1 MNEIAKDPRRWLLL
15 ATVGMGVFLVCLDNT
30 VLYTALPTIVAELN
44 ATAPQM
50 LWIINAYPIVICGLL
65 LGTGTLGDKV
75 GHRRL
80 FIIGLSIF
88 GLASLLGGY
97 STNVA
102 TLITARGLLAIGAAT
117 MMPATLALIRHT
129 FADPAEMNLAIGI
142 WSALA
147 TLAAAFGPVVGGLL
161 LEYFRWGSVFLMNVP
176 IVLAALIALPFVSK
190 RDEPNPDQA
199 WDFRSVLQ
207 AMILLVSFVLFI
219 KQLAHRPVDWT
230 VVGLAIAVA
239 LIFGFR
245 FVKRQGTLQ
254 EPLLDF
260 GIFQSPPFLSGV
272 FGAGLAMFAVAGFD
286 FLTTQRLQLI
296 DGFSPLHAGVYVTIV
311 AVGSLISSLISSLI
325 ASRLYNIHGARPFIA
340 GGMALGAV
348 GAIIVA
354 VGSNANSNAVILT
367 GLAILGIGLG
377 ASMAVSSIAMIGG
390 APPNRA
396 GMASSIE
403 EVSYELGALM
413 SVAILGSAI
422 TLVYSIFYDVNAP
435 ALAGAH
441 GSAGHEPNV
450 SLQDAVQ
457 FAAGLPDGS
466 VKATVLEHARDSYL
480 SAYTLTALI
489 VVLVLA
495 AGALYTNR
503 LLRRREPGES
513 EIV

>member
-1 MNEIAKDPRRWLLL
+1 MTEIAKDPRRWFLL

-30 VLYTALPTIVAELN
+30 VLYTALPTIVAELD

-80 FIIGLSIF
+80 FIIGLIIF

-102 TLITARGLLAIGAAT
+102 TLIAARGLLAIGAAT

-129 FADPAEMNLAIGI
+129 FEEPAEMNLAIGI

-190 RDEPNPDQA
+190 RDEPKPDQA

-207 AMILLVSFVLFI
+207 AMIVLVSFVLFI
-219 KQLAHRPVDWT
+219 KQLAHRPVDWG
-230 VVGLAIAVA
+230 VVAVA
-239 LIFGFR
+239 LVVAVIFGFR
-245 FVKRQGTLQ
+245 FTKRQGRLD
-254 EPLLDF
+254 EALLDF
-260 GIFQSPPFLSGV
+260 GIFRSPPFLSGV

-311 AVGSLISSLISSLI
+311 AIGSLISSLI
-325 ASRLYNIHGARPFIA
+325 ASRLYNFHGARPFIA
-340 GGMALGAV
+340 GGLGLGAV

-354 VGSNANSNAVILT
+354 FGSNANSNAVILT
-367 GLAILGIGLG
+367 GLGILGIGLG
-377 ASMAVSSIAMIGG
+377 ASMAVSSISMIGG

-396 GMASSIE
+396 GMASSVE
-403 EVSYELGALM
+403 EVSYELGALL

-422 TLVYSIFYDVNAP
+422 TLVYSVFYDVNAP
-435 ALAGAH
+435 ALAGTH
-441 GSAGHEPNV
+441 GAAGHEPHV

-466 VKATVLEHARDSYL
+466 VKATVLQHAHDSYL

-503 LLRRREPGES
+503 LLRHREPGES
-513 EIV
+513 EKV